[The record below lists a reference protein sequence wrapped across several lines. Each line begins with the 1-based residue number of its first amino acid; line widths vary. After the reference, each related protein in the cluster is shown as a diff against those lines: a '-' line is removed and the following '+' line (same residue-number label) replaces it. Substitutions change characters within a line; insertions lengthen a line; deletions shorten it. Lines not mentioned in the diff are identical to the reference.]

1 MRTVRR
7 KWRSAPLPPDAVRSA
22 AATLREHQTEQDT
35 AAGGELRRR
44 IICDDGTIALGRI
57 KFTRRRKARRTYA
70 FLIWR
75 EQGQRHEV
83 MLGEAVA
90 RSFPANLRAA
100 WHLVHE
106 HQLHTREG
114 RRVWPQS
121 RHQLRAQAIDLS
133 DDQG

>member
-1 MRTVRR
+1 M
-7 KWRSAPLPPDAVRSA
+7 RSA